1 MQFELKEYQLP
12 ELSFNFDSLRAD
24 VEAKAKEYDGLA
36 YTPEKIAEV
45 KADRAELNKLRT
57 RIEDARKGV
66 KKTYNEPLNKFE
78 MQIKS
83 ILAPLDAV
91 IGKMD
96 ALIKTEQDERRK
108 ARTAEIEAAFVESL
122 DVLAAG
128 TAVDKLRDEINIS
141 AACRALVS
149 SKCYTPSSPLKAA
162 EVEAG
167 KMAAQ
172 VVQDFKIC
180 NTMEYP
186 GVAIEEYLKTF
197 SLASA
202 MEASN
207 KISRAAAQKAALE
220 QTRPAQTVTDQH
232 QGYSYSQM
240 SPTPVKAPA
249 PAQETP
255 PQWITLSFYMT
266 PAQALGLRRYCETNN
281 INYKIGG

>member
-1 MQFELKEYQLP
+1 MQFELNEYQLP
-12 ELSFNFDSLRAD
+12 ELSFNFEALRAD
-24 VEAKAKEYDGLA
+24 VEAKAKEYDSLA

-96 ALIKTEQDERRK
+96 DIIKAEQDERRK
-108 ARTAEIEAAFVESL
+108 ARAAEIEAAFAESL

-128 TAVDKLRDEINIS
+128 TVVDKLRDEINVS
-141 AACRALVS
+141 SACRALVS

-162 EVEAG
+162 EAEAD

-172 VVQDFKIC
+172 VVQDIKIC
-180 NTMEYP
+180 NTTEYP

-220 QTRPAQTVTDQH
+220 QTRPAQTAANQH
-232 QGYSYSQM
+232 QGYSYPQM
-240 SPTPVKAPA
+240 SPAPAKAQA

-255 PQWITLSFYMT
+255 PQWITLSFFMT
-266 PAQALGLRRYCETNN
+266 PAQALGLRKYCETNN

>member
-1 MQFELKEYQLP
+1 MEFELREYQLP
-12 ELSFNFDSLRAD
+12 ELSFNFEALRTD

-36 YTPEKIAEV
+36 YTPERIAEV

-57 RIEDARKGV
+57 RIDDARKEV

-96 ALIKTEQDERRK
+96 ALIKTEQEERRK
-108 ARTAEIEAAFVESL
+108 ARAAEIEAAFTESL

-128 TAVDKLRDEINIS
+128 TAVDKFRDEINVS

-162 EVEAG
+162 EAEAD

-172 VVQDFKIC
+172 VVQDLKIC

-186 GVAIEEYLKTF
+186 GIAIEEYLRSF

-207 KISRAAAQKAALE
+207 KISRAAAQKAALA
-220 QTRPAQTVTDQH
+220 QTRPAQTATDRH
-232 QGYSYSQM
+232 QDYSYPQM
-240 SPTPVKAPA
+240 SPTPAKAPA

-255 PQWITLSFYMT
+255 QWITLSFFMT
-266 PAQALGLRRYCETNN
+266 PAQALGLRRYCETNS
-281 INYKIGG
+281 INYKMGG